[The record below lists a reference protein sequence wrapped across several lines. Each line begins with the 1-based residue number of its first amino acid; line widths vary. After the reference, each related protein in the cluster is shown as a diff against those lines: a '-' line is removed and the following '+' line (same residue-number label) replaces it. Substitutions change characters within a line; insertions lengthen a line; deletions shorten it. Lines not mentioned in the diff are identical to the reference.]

1 MHFSLGFVRS
11 WEDGVA
17 AGVGTT
23 APLSYL
29 CMAPVHKQHTVN
41 FAIIFTS
48 LKIRCIFSKKDW
60 INVISLSTT
69 RNEFG
74 TTVSQYLHLP
84 IPGRSRFYITLLV
97 RERVFKWRHKKVS
110 RFSWN
115 TSFIYPFN
123 KKILS
128 LEWSSLPNIFLYF
141 KEELEQSMKP
151 DDLKKNELEHGKILV
166 NWLSREIEMDYTGRW
181 YGW

>member
-1 MHFSLGFVRS
+1 MHFSLGFVGS

-69 RNEFG
+69 RNEYG
-74 TTVSQYLHLP
+74 TTVSQFWHLP
-84 IPGRSRFYITLLV
+84 TPGKSRFYITLLV
-97 RERVFKWRHKKVS
+97 REWVFKWRHKKLS

-123 KKILS
+123 YKNLKSWMKIS
-128 LEWSSLPNIFLYF
+128 LNIFLYF

-151 DDLKKNELEHGKILV
+151 DD
-166 NWLSREIEMDYTGRW
+166 
-181 YGW
+181 